1 MPDVL
6 RVAEILVSHAVRVHG
21 EDVAIIACYGSR
33 AKGTASASSDLDI
46 FYIPDDGKAGALSS
60 QFVLDGLP
68 YDFWPVSWGL
78 AEAIADA
85 RSSRP
90 WAVSASLI
98 ADAKVLHQRLA
109 PSASAPSTAAPRSR
123 NDM

>member
-46 FYIPDDGKAGALSS
+46 FYIPDGGKAGALSS

-68 YDFWPVSWGL
+68 CLMATQEG
-78 AEAIADA
+78 
-85 RSSRP
+85 R
-90 WAVSASLI
+90 
-98 ADAKVLHQRLA
+98 RLA
-109 PSASAPSTAAPRSR
+109 CWCCGPPIGAVARAGRFDACVARDYTGVGIPA
-123 NDM
+123 